1 MTRHMN
7 LLKKDRCF
15 KFRIIDIKELL
26 GQMSKKHNE
35 KTVDYIAQSDEAKA
49 SGSGTSCTI
58 DNSPP
63 QKSNLFCPQNYNLF
77 SLTEVE

>member
-1 MTRHMN
+1 MN

-35 KTVDYIAQSDEAKA
+35 KTVD
-49 SGSGTSCTI
+49 
-58 DNSPP
+58 
-63 QKSNLFCPQNYNLF
+63 
-77 SLTEVE
+77 